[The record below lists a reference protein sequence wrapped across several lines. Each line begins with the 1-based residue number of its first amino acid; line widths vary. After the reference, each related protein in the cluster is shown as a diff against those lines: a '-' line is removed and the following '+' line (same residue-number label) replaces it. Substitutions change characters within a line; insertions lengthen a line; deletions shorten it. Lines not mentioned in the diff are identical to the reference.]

1 MSTFVSPFTGTIV
14 TPTDVSYY
22 FLTFTTDQTLYW
34 PATVNP
40 TQVPAAR
47 IIDCVAAIPGLTISL
62 PEGIQGTVGADILF
76 RNLGAYQ
83 FNIQNSDGSG
93 SFQVPI
99 GISKYVYLVD
109 NSTTAGT
116 WNNVTFAAGASYA
129 DAVTLQGSGLTTV
142 NGKLA
147 TTQDIISTSSNTT
160 FTDAN
165 RALDYIWIGGV
176 GTFTL
181 PAASSLSDGWY
192 VGFRNNGTGTLTV
205 ATQGLSLVNSA
216 TNITANPQDSGFIVF
231 QKATGNFFT
240 IGLAAPINVTF
251 TSAVYD
257 VDSIPTNSFSLVGFA
272 PVIQTYV
279 SVSGTRSE
287 TLAVTL
293 PAITQ
298 IYILSNQT
306 DNTGYDI
313 TFTLSGS
320 LATTLILTSGQ
331 IATVL
336 SDGTNLIPLTQT
348 TNGTFYAIN
357 GTQISP
363 SFSFN
368 NDTHS
373 GMYLEGTSIVG
384 LTTNSTTALTL
395 NGTNPAAIQ
404 ISTPGTFTAGLISGG
419 SF

>member
-1 MSTFVSPFTGTIV
+1 MSTFVSPFTGTVV

-22 FLTFTTDQTLYW
+22 FLAFATSQTLYW

-47 IIDCVAAIPGLTISL
+47 IIDCVASTSGLTISL

-142 NGKLA
+142 NGQLA
-147 TTQDIISTSSNTT
+147 TTQNIISTSTNTT
-160 FTDAN
+160 LTDAN
-165 RALDYIWIGGV
+165 RALDYIWTGGV
-176 GTFTL
+176 GTITL
-181 PAASSLSDGWY
+181 PAASTLSEGWY
-192 VGFRNNGTGTLTV
+192 VGFRNNGTGTLTL
-205 ATQGLSLVNSA
+205 ATQGLSLLNSA
-216 TNITANPQDSGFIVF
+216 TNVTTNPQDSGYIVF
-231 QKATGNFFT
+231 QQSTGNFFT
-240 IGLAAPINVTF
+240 IGLASPVNVTF

-257 VDSIPTNSFSLVGFA
+257 VDSIPTDSFSLVGYA
-272 PVIQTYV
+272 PIIQTYV
-279 SVSGTRSE
+279 AVSGTRTT
-287 TLAVTL
+287 TLEVTL

-306 DNTGYDI
+306 EETGYNI

-320 LATTLILTSGQ
+320 LEAPLVLSNGQ

-336 SDGTNLIPLTQT
+336 TDGVNIITLTQT
-348 TNGTFYAIN
+348 TSGTFYALN
-357 GTQISP
+357 GSEALP

-368 NDTHS
+368 NDIHT
-373 GMYLEGTSIVG
+373 GMYLQGTSILG
-384 LTTNSTTALTL
+384 FSANSTDALL
-395 NGTNPAAIQ
+395 VNGTNPSSIQ
-404 ISTPGTFTAGLISGG
+404 ISTPGTITAGLISGG